1 MRLRAFVLT
10 AGLFLMA
17 SIAIAQTLDLEKNR
31 VAITD
36 LAGPWRFH
44 TGDDPAWADPD
55 FDDSGWSLLVAGKP
69 WTQQGYTDYSGVA
82 WYRLRVTLPA
92 RPGPL
97 AFYLPGVQNSA
108 QVFANGRLIGQV
120 GGMPPHPQVDVRGYL
135 LSRIPGDAVAGGQ
148 PLVLAVRVWY
158 WPKAAGL
165 GGGLSSVPRIG
176 DPQAI
181 TEWRQLILDSAFHSS
196 AFVEIYINILA
207 TFAAFGFFVLRRKE
221 RPYLWWGVNQFFW
234 TCFAMLLF
242 SRSFQ
247 PIPYFWFFCWYA
259 VFFTLASFFQVEF
272 YVTFLRQRH
281 DWLFQGAILFLLLFG
296 SMLILG
302 AVNPLNG
309 AADSLSRLGDAFYE
323 ACVLGILWRGA
334 RRRTFGAAVLLVPYG
349 ASFVVSAM
357 YALISLP
364 FLSAM
369 AWADWMRQFL
379 NEPIAWPVPVSAE
392 NLTGDFELIAILVVL
407 ALGYARSRGDEERL
421 ESELEAA
428 RTVQKVLIPDEVP
441 TIPGFQVQAVY
452 KPAGQVGGDF
462 FQIVAVKNGS
472 ALMVIGDVSGK
483 GMPAAMTVSLLVGTF
498 RTLAHYTQ
506 SPAEIL
512 RAMNQRMLAR
522 SSGGFTTCL
531 VLRCDTDG
539 KLTIAN
545 AGHVAPYVAG
555 KELPLENG
563 LPLGLAGDSKYAEC
577 SFQLAPD
584 QQLTLLTDG
593 VVEARD
599 KAGAL
604 LGFDRSAALS
614 TQPAEA
620 IASAAQAFGQD
631 DDITVLTLSFAGVSA
646 PA

>member
-1 MRLRAFVLT
+1 MRLRAYVLT

-17 SIAIAQTLDLEKNR
+17 SIAIAQTMDLEKNR
-31 VAITD
+31 VSITD

-44 TGDDPAWADPD
+44 TGDDPAWSSPT
-55 FDDSGWSLLVAGKP
+55 FDDSGWSLLVAGMP
-69 WTQQGYTDYSGVA
+69 WTQQGYAHDSGVA
-82 WYRLRVTLPA
+82 WYRLRILLPA
-92 RPGPL
+92 HPGPL
-97 AFYLPGVQNSA
+97 AFYLSGVQNSA

-120 GGMPPHPQVDVRGYL
+120 GGMPPHPQADIRGYL
-135 LSRIPGDAVAGGQ
+135 LSPIPGDAVAGGR
-148 PLVLAVRVWY
+148 PLVLAVRVWL

-181 TEWRQLILDSAFHSS
+181 AEWRRLTLDSAFHSS
-196 AFVEIYINILA
+196 AFVEIYANILT
-207 TFAAFGFFVLRRKE
+207 TFAGFGFFLLRRKE
-221 RPYLWWGVNQFFW
+221 RPYLWWGISQFFW
-234 TCFAMLLF
+234 ACFAVLLF
-242 SRSFQ
+242 SINFQ
-247 PIPYFWFFCWYA
+247 PIPYFWFYCGYA
-259 VFFTLASFFQVEF
+259 VFFMLASFFQVEF

-281 DWLFQGAILFLLLFG
+281 DWLFQGAILFLLFFG
-296 SMLILG
+296 SIMILR
-302 AVNPLNG
+302 AANPPG
-309 AADSLSRLGDAFYE
+309 SAANSLARLGDAFYE
-323 ACVLGILWRGA
+323 ACVLGMLWRGA
-334 RRRTFGAAVLLVPYG
+334 RRRTFGASVLLVPYG
-349 ASFVVSAM
+349 ASFIVVAL
-357 YALISLP
+357 YALINLP
-364 FLSAM
+364 FLSATS
-369 AWADWMRQFL
+369 WADWMWHFL
-379 NEPIAWPVPVSAE
+379 DEPIAWPVPVSAE
-392 NLTGDFELIAILVVL
+392 NLTGDFELFAVLVVL

-462 FQIVAVKNGS
+462 FQIVAVKGGS

-506 SPAEIL
+506 SPGEIL
-512 RAMNQRMLAR
+512 AAMNRRMLAR

-539 KLTIAN
+539 KLTTAN

-563 LPLGLAGDSKYAEC
+563 LPLGLAANSTYAEC
-577 SFQLAPD
+577 CFQLAPD

-631 DDITVLTLSFAGVSA
+631 DDITVLTLSYAGVSA
-646 PA
+646 SA